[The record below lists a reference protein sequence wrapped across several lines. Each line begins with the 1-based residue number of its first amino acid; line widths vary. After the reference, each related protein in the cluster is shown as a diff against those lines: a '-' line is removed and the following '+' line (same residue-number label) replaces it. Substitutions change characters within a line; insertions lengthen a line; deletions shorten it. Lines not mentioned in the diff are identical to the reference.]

1 MCQVSSLFPM
11 IDQNLF
17 EAYSPLTLG
26 ILFIHL
32 NIPKIQ
38 DN

>member
-1 MCQVSSLFPM
+1 MCQVSSLFSM
-11 IDQNLF
+11 INQNAF

-26 ILFIHL
+26 ILFIQL